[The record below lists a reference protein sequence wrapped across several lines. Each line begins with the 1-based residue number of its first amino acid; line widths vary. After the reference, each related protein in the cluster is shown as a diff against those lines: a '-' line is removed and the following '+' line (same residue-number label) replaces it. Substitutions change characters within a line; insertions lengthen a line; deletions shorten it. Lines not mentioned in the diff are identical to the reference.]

1 MNETGQDWTGRI
13 VGISRSKL
21 GNEGFAAMASCEEGE
36 KQNEMDDVG
45 V

>member
-1 MNETGQDWTGRI
+1 MDERDWTGRI

-21 GNEGFAAMASCEEGE
+21 GNEGFAAMASCEGE
-36 KQNEMDDVG
+36 EQNEMDGVG